1 MAEGFVYIELF
12 GGLGN
17 QLFQYCAAYIIAK
30 SNHIPLIVRNSINN
44 YHNKKNLNYTK
55 LLFTDGIESE
65 EPPGECVH
73 YIQANPPFSSWN
85 PQSIR
90 PPCRVDGYF
99 QYYPTLQPYL
109 PELVQKF
116 RQALGVQHQ
125 TNTVMMHVRRGDYVE
140 KPHIHYLQGAE
151 YYYAAYKHLN
161 RILQSLPPKV
171 LVFSDDIQWCKDQ
184 SWIQAIPNVD
194 FYENDNEIETLAE
207 MARCGGGAIIA
218 NSTFSWWGAMLSQTP
233 YVYYPS
239 KWIAMP
245 VECLFPSQ
253 WVCIDG

>member
-1 MAEGFVYIELF
+1 MSKAYVYIELF

-17 QLFQYCAAYIIAK
+17 QLFQYCAAYITA
-30 SNHIPLIVRNSINN
+30 NHLQTPFFIRSATDN
-44 YHNKKNLNYTK
+44 YHNINSLNYAKT
-55 LLFTDGIESE
+55 LFTDAIECE
-65 EPPGECVH
+65 EPPV
-73 YIQANPPFSSWN
+73 YTVTYSQAQPPFSSWH
-85 PQSIR
+85 PQGMVA
-90 PPCRVDGYF
+90 PCRLSGYF
-99 QYYPTLQPYL
+99 QYYPTLEPSL

-116 RQALGVQHQ
+116 RRALGVQHQ

-161 RILQSLPPKV
+161 RILQALPPKV
-171 LVFSDDIQWCKDQ
+171 LVFSDDIPWCKDQ
-184 SWIQAIPNVD
+184 SWIRAIPNVD
-194 FYENDNEIETLAE
+194 FYENSNEIETLAE

-218 NSTFSWWGAMLSQTP
+218 NSTFSWWGALLSQTP